1 MLAYSFA
8 EPRNKAT
15 PEGVCT
21 FGGVY
26 VPCIVCGNR
35 HLACK
40 YILSWKYVL
49 ACQMR
54 VTVSD
59 SGLLLWDIFFC
70 VN

>member
-15 PEGVCT
+15 PEG
-21 FGGVY
+21 GVY
-26 VPCIVCGNR
+26 VPCIVCGNS

-40 YILSWKYVL
+40 YILSWKHVL

-54 VTVSD
+54 VTVSN
-59 SGLLLWDIFFC
+59 SVLLLWDIFFC